1 MQKLTLEAN
10 YRSDMSKSHM
20 KKLRKAGYVT
30 GSVYGRDFQSIP
42 IEVKLRD
49 VVDQVKSSEAGIMS
63 LIDLKVKGAPED
75 CDGTVIIKGFYKDP
89 LTRRVLDIQF
99 QRVSLEEK
107 VNVDVPVVLVGEAIG
122 AREGGIVEQVTDT
135 LEISCLPTEIPPRI
149 EVDITNL
156 AIGHHIS
163 VGDLTLKEGI
173 EVRTDPSTII
183 CTCVA
188 PHVSHVEEAV
198 EAAEA
203 PATAEKTA
211 EE

>member
-10 YRSDMSKSHM
+10 YRSDMTKSHM

-30 GSVYGRDFQSIP
+30 GSVYGRNSTSIP
-42 IEVKLRD
+42 IEVKLKD
-49 VVDQVKSSEAGIMS
+49 VVDRIKSSEAGIMS
-63 LIDLKVKGAPED
+63 LIDLKIKDAPED

-107 VNVDVPVVLVGEAIG
+107 VNVEVPIVLVGEAIG
-122 AREGGIVEQVTDT
+122 AREGGIVEQVIDN
-135 LEISCLPTEIPPRI
+135 LEISCLPTEIPPRV

-163 VGDLTLKEGI
+163 VGDITLKEGV

-198 EAAEA
+198 EAAET
-203 PATAEKTA
+203 PAAAEKSA